1 MCYLGNIHMGIVV
14 YFGVFA
20 LALICGPI
28 RGIPFYWQLIDG
40 SFGLFA
46 LYPLWRIVKLSR
58 ELQA

>member
-1 MCYLGNIHMGIVV
+1 VCYLGNIHTGIVV

-28 RGIPFYWQLIDG
+28 RGVPFYWQLIDC

-46 LYPLWRIVKLSR
+46 LYPVWRIVKLSR